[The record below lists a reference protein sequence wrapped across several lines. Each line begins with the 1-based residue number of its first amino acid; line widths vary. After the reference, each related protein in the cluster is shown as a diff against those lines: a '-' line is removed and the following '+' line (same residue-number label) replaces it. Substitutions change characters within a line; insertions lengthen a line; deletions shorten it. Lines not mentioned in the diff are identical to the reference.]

1 MRVQKAVRQETLH
14 IAAGVG
20 LLSAAMLL
28 VFFFLGRLDMT
39 VVLGALLG
47 GGFAVLNFFLLGL
60 TVQWAVSSGDEGSS
74 KKKIQLSYSLR
85 MLLTLA
91 VLLVGFAA
99 PCFHWLS
106 TVLPLFFPR
115 LTIFGMQLLGLYK
128 PEENTERGDGPDGA

>member
-1 MRVQKAVRQETLH
+1 MRVQRAVRQETLH

-28 VFFFLGRLDMT
+28 AFFLLGRLSVP

-60 TVQWAVSSGDEGSS
+60 TVQWAVADGDEGRS

-91 VLLVGFAA
+91 VLLAGFAA
-99 PCFHWLS
+99 PCFYWLS
-106 TVLPLFFPR
+106 TALPLFFPR